1 MLISTFVDR
10 FCFTLDVTLRL
21 ALYFL
26 KNIKISLYKILK
38 VDKAKKIWY
47 KRDTRKKKGE
57 KMLNEIMTKKKM
69 TTQEL
74 ADKTKIKKRTLDNYR
89 SGRR

>member
-26 KNIKISLYKILK
+26 KKRTKALYKTLK
-38 VDKAKKIWY
+38 VDK
-47 KRDTRKKKGE
+47 
-57 KMLNEIMTKKKM
+57 
-69 TTQEL
+69 
-74 ADKTKIKKRTLDNYR
+74 IKKV
-89 SGRR
+89 

>member
-21 ALYFL
+21 ALYFF

-38 VDKAKKIWY
+38 VDKAKKYDIKEIQE
-47 KRDTRKKKGE
+47 KRREKK
-57 KMLNEIMTKKKM
+57 
-69 TTQEL
+69 
-74 ADKTKIKKRTLDNYR
+74 
-89 SGRR
+89 

>member
-38 VDKAKKIWY
+38 VDKAKKYDIKEIRE
-47 KRDTRKKKGE
+47 KRREKKC
-57 KMLNEIMTKKKM
+57 
-69 TTQEL
+69 
-74 ADKTKIKKRTLDNYR
+74 
-89 SGRR
+89 

>member
-26 KNIKISLYKILK
+26 KKQTKVLYKTLK
-38 VDKAKKIWY
+38 VDKIKKYDIKKIQ
-47 KRDTRKKKGE
+47 KKEGRKNVK
-57 KMLNEIMTKKKM
+57 
-69 TTQEL
+69 
-74 ADKTKIKKRTLDNYR
+74 
-89 SGRR
+89 

>member
-26 KNIKISLYKILK
+26 KNIKKSLYKILK
-38 VDKAKKIWY
+38 VDKAKKYDIKEIRE
-47 KRDTRKKKGE
+47 KRREKKC
-57 KMLNEIMTKKKM
+57 
-69 TTQEL
+69 
-74 ADKTKIKKRTLDNYR
+74 
-89 SGRR
+89 